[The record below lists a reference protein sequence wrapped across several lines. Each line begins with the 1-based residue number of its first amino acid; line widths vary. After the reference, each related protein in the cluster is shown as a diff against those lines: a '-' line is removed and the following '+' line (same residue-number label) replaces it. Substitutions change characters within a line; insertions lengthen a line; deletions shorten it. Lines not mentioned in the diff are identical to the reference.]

1 MIARRL
7 APAGRAQQ
15 GFTLAELAVVM
26 AILVL
31 LIGGLLMTF
40 SAQTSVREVRDT
52 QRTLELAREALLG
65 FAASNGRLPCPAPA
79 PPAPATAPGPFAVEV
94 FVDPVTVPPNRNL
107 QCGIGNGEGFL
118 PALTLGIGPT
128 DRYGYLLDA
137 WGNPIRYA
145 VTPVVT
151 NALGPDITR
160 CPPNA
165 PWPVPPATPTVL
177 PDYSRCPAFTT
188 SNAAITLGFG
198 ALPNAWA
205 AGLTGLL
212 RVCPNAGCT
221 AGTFISTPAVVWSLG
236 KNFQT
241 TGGAS
246 ADEQSNLPVTAGD
259 GTFVYREPSP
269 AGAAAGEF
277 DDLVIWIPTP
287 VLYGRLISAGGV

>member
-1 MIARRL
+1 MTARRP
-7 APAGRAQQ
+7 AAGRPQR

-65 FAASNGRLPCPAPA
+65 FATSNGRLPCPAPA
-79 PPAPATAPGPFAVEV
+79 PPAPATAPGPFAVEI
-94 FVDPVTVPPNRNL
+94 FVDPITAPPSRNL
-107 QCGIGNGEGFL
+107 QCGIVNGEGFL

-145 VTPVVT
+145 VTPVIT
-151 NALGPDITR
+151 NGLGSDITR

-165 PWPVPPATPTVL
+165 PWPAPPATPTVL
-177 PDYSRCPAFTT
+177 LDYSRCPLFTT
-188 SNAAITLGFG
+188 SNALVTLGYSVVQ
-198 ALPNAWA
+198 ALPPPP
-205 AGLTGLL
+205 AGML
-212 RVCPNAGCT
+212 RVCPNAGCPV
-221 AGTFISTPAVVWSLG
+221 GTFIATPAVVWSLG

-241 TGGAS
+241 TGGVS
-246 ADEQSNLPVTAGD
+246 ADEQANTPATAGD

-269 AGAAAGEF
+269 AGAAGGEF
-277 DDLVIWIPTP
+277 DDILIWIPAA
-287 VLYGRLISAGGV
+287 VLYGRLIAAGGA

>member
-1 MIARRL
+1 MIAHRL
-7 APAGRAQQ
+7 AAAGRTQR

-31 LIGGLLMTF
+31 LTGGLLMTF

-65 FAASNGRLPCPAPA
+65 FAASNGRLPCPANV
-79 PPAPATAPGPFAVEV
+79 PPAPGTAPGPFAVEV
-94 FVDPVTVPPNRNL
+94 FVDPVTLAPNRNL
-107 QCGIGNGEGFL
+107 QCGIVNGEGFL
-118 PALTLGIGPT
+118 PALALGIGPT

-145 VTPVVT
+145 VSTVIT
-151 NALGPDITR
+151 SASGFDITR

-177 PDYSRCPAFTT
+177 PDYSRCSLFTT
-188 SNAAITLGFG
+188 SNALVTLGYG
-198 ALPNAWA
+198 VVQTLPAPPA
-205 AGLTGLL
+205 GLL
-212 RVCPNAGCT
+212 RVCPSAGCP
-221 AGTFISTPAVVWSLG
+221 AGTFIRTPAVVWSLG

-259 GTFVYREPSP
+259 GTFVSREPSP
-269 AGAAAGEF
+269 TGAAAGEF
-277 DDLVIWIPTP
+277 DDIVIWIPTP